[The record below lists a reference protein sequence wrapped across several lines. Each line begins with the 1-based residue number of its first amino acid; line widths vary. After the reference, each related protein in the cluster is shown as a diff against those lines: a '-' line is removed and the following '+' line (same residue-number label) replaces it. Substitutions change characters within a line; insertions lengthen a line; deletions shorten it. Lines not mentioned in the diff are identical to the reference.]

1 MTIISLG
8 RYGDIISQL
17 PVAYARHKSGGST
30 TFVVADEFLDLFD
43 GVSYC
48 STIRYSGNRV
58 DLTHVIGLCRELS
71 DLRVAQVDR
80 NPDTRRLEENY
91 ALEGY
96 RLGGFRD
103 LWRKSQLVFDRRDPQ
118 REESLLARTVKSDPF
133 ILVNVKGESS
143 PFNQGELLIEKL
155 KLRFPSHQIVDLA
168 QVRGE
173 RIYDLLGLMDRAA
186 CLVTVDTATLWLAN
200 AAKCPVVALV
210 NNGWRGSPSP
220 TTATSTFRYFD
231 FQVDQVCDEVEK
243 TLLPVGYAIGV
254 VDRFGME
261 KRHIEAFKSQ
271 EEAFDLNLTSGYLDR
286 DARSI
291 GDSRPLPMLKEMLTK
306 AVKFSQGRD
315 IIIWTNDDV
324 TILNLDKVK
333 DHVRRFGAVGIR
345 RDPKHIGR
353 ELFAFRWDW
362 LADRL
367 YHFPDCAV
375 AAPWFDLA
383 VASWIRKQ
391 FGWVSTLDNLSQDFY
406 PCEISN
412 EGIFIHPDHK
422 SHWVGEKEN
431 YPAAQWNQRIFN
443 QLIK

>member
-17 PVAYARHKSGGST
+17 PVVYARYKSGGAT

-48 STIRYSGNRV
+48 STIRYSGRREE
-58 DLTHVIGLCRELS
+58 LTHVIGLCREIP

-80 NPDTRRLEENY
+80 NPDQSKRERSY
-91 ALEGY
+91 AIEGY

-118 REESLLARTVKSDPF
+118 REESLLARTIKSNQF
-133 ILVNVKGESS
+133 ILVNTKGESS
-143 PFNQGELLIEKL
+143 PFANSEQLINGL
-155 KLRFPSHQIVDLA
+155 QSRFPYYQIVDLSK
-168 QVRGE
+168 VRGE

-186 CLVTVDTATLWLAN
+186 CLVTIDTATLWLAN
-200 AAKCPVVALV
+200 TAKCPVVALV

-220 TTATSTFRYFD
+220 TTATATFRYLD
-231 FQVDQVCDEVEK
+231 FQIDQVCDEVEK
-243 TLLPVGYAIGV
+243 TLLPTGDIVGI

-271 EEAFDLNLTSGYLDR
+271 EEAFDLSLTTGYLDR

-291 GDSRPLPMLKEMLTK
+291 GDSRPLPMLKEMMAK
-306 AVKFSQGRD
+306 AIKFSSGRD
-315 IIIWTNDDV
+315 IIVWTNDDV
-324 TILNLDKVK
+324 KILDLAPVV
-333 DHVRRFGAVGIR
+333 DHVRRFGVVGVR
-345 RDPKHIGR
+345 RDPAHIGR

-367 YHFPDCAV
+367 YNFPDCVV
-375 AAPWFDLA
+375 ASPWFDLA
-383 VASWIRKQ
+383 VAAWIRRQ
-391 FGWVSTLDNLSQDFY
+391 FGWVSDMDNLGKDFY
-406 PCEISN
+406 PCEIPN
-412 EGIFIHPDHK
+412 DGILHHPDHP
-422 SHWVGEKEN
+422 SSWTGSMEA
-431 YPAAQWNQRIFN
+431 PASKWNERIFKMM
-443 QLIK
+443 L